1 MTAVHFHQDVEEAMS
16 TLQDSDQLVQ
26 VTVDNRERLMSV
38 LNNLVSRLTLDAKSV
53 RALMDVELDSPQKIV
68 QCTEAARNLDTLLNA
83 PTVEGQHFC
92 FFCLF
97 FISLSWII
105 SVESTH
111 KLPLADG
118 NFFCVSTSEINADDD
133 S

>member
-92 FFCLF
+92 LLLF
-97 FISLSWII
+97 LLFIFHIAVL
-105 SVESTH
+105 
-111 KLPLADG
+111 D
-118 NFFCVSTSEINADDD
+118 NFS
-133 S
+133 